1 MQRAFFFG
9 RAVHARYNEK
19 SISSKI
25 RAFMKLPY
33 AACTVPVF
41 FGSALPFVT
50 CAVRRWYR
58 FFRILPWLACM
69 TCMTCLVASGVAVA
83 ERADR
88 NKPMNVEADALRY
101 DDIKQ
106 TSVFTGRVVLT
117 KGTIVIR
124 GGQLDVRQDAQGF
137 QFGVVVAE
145 AGKLAFFRQKREG
158 VDEFIEG
165 EGEVIEYD
173 GRADT
178 VKFIKKAQLRRFRGA
193 SLNDEMTG
201 GVILYDNTTDVFTID
216 GGVARG
222 TTGAPGGRVR
232 AMLTPKPDASVPV
245 PAPPGAPA
253 QQLAPVL
260 RSTTTLGGEK
270 K

>member
-1 MQRAFFFG
+1 MKRA
-9 RAVHARYNEK
+9 AR
-19 SISSKI
+19 
-25 RAFMKLPY
+25 R
-33 AACTVPVF
+33 C
-41 FGSALPFVT
+41 
-50 CAVRRWYR
+50 CR
-58 FFRILPWLACM
+58 FFKLLPWL
-69 TCMTCLVASGVAVA
+69 LVCVLAGGTAWA
-83 ERADR
+83 EKADR

-101 DDIKQ
+101 DDLKQ

-117 KGTIVIR
+117 KGTIIIR
-124 GGQLDVRQDAQGF
+124 GGQLDVRQDAQGY

-178 VKFIKKAQLRRFRGA
+178 IKFMKKAQLRRFRGA
-193 SLNDEMTG
+193 TLNDEMTG

-216 GGVARG
+216 SGAARG
-222 TTGAPGGRVR
+222 STGLPGGRVR
-232 AMLTPKPDASVPV
+232 AMLTPKPDASAPV
-245 PAPPGAPA
+245 TAPAGAPA

-260 RSTTTLGGEK
+260 RPTTTLGGEK